1 FGCLLLRCFSLYQ
14 VSAWLILHP
23 FHLACSDRGKRQE
36 APQHFSGSCLLPA
49 VRLFLH
55 SSELPAI
62 IPLYQWR
69 LYFSRVVC
77 WRLGRISCWQVIRDK
92 LGWSVFNKKA
102 LGLIP
107 TPFK

>member
-1 FGCLLLRCFSLYQ
+1 KKRHFYLLVWLFLLSEAASYCSPFLQSCPFGCLLLRCFSLYQ

-36 APQHFSGSCLLPA
+36 APQHFLGSCLLPA

-69 LYFSRVVC
+69 L
-77 WRLGRISCWQVIRDK
+77 
-92 LGWSVFNKKA
+92 
-102 LGLIP
+102 
-107 TPFK
+107 